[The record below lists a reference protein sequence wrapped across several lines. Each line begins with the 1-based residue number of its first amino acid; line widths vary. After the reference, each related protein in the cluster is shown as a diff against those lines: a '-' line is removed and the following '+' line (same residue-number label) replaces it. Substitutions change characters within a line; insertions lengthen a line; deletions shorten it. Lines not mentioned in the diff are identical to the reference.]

1 MIKEEIM
8 ASVQKLNAGKEEAHV
23 SSSSERC
30 ITLLPKPDKNIWKDD
45 STPTFLMN
53 MESYST
59 LLA

>member
-53 MESYST
+53 MES
-59 LLA
+59 